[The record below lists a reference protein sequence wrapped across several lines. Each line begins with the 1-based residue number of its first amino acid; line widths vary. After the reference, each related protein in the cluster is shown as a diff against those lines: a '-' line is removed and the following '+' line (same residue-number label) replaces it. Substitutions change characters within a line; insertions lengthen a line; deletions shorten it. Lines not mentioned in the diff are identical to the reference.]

1 MRNILVILVAL
12 FMSSCGENAPSTS
25 KEATKIADIYFRF
38 AVEHVAG
45 SGAKYR
51 NLMTPKVLAAGKR
64 CVQDKIVSKKLGI
77 YGRSKL
83 QSLLLK
89 HLFPND
95 LDSYKTFL
103 SQRAVH
109 DSLESRVQKL
119 GFKSVVDATRSTNLI
134 AKSLV
139 NEYAFYSRFNDVHK
153 TMNGVNTENLVIK
166 NCAPAV
172 LKEHLPG

>member
-1 MRNILVILVAL
+1 MILAL
-12 FMSSCGENAPSTS
+12 LLLSSCGDGTSSTS

-38 AVEHVAG
+38 AVEHAAG
-45 SGAKYR
+45 SSAKYR
-51 NLMTPKVLAAGKR
+51 NLMTPKVLTAGKR

-83 QSLLLK
+83 QSLLLT

-95 LDSYKTFL
+95 LASYKTYL
-103 SQRAVH
+103 SQKAVH
-109 DSLESRVQKL
+109 NSLERRVKKL

-139 NEYAFYSRFNDVHK
+139 NEYAFYSRFNDIHK
-153 TMNGVNTENLVIK
+153 IANGVNAENLVIK
-166 NCAPAV
+166 YCAPAA
-172 LKEHLPG
+172 LKA

>member
-1 MRNILVILVAL
+1 MKKIFLMSVLL
-12 FMSSCGENAPSTS
+12 FLSSCGEEGPSAS
-25 KEATKIADIYFRF
+25 KEATKIADVYFRF
-38 AVEHVAG
+38 AVEHAAG

-83 QSLLLK
+83 QSLLLT
-89 HLFPND
+89 HLFPNE
-95 LDSYKTFL
+95 LGSYKTYL

-109 DSLESRVQKL
+109 NSLERRVKKL

-139 NEYAFYSRFNDVHK
+139 NEYAFYSRFNDIHK
-153 TMNGVNTENLVIK
+153 IASKVNAENLVI
-166 NCAPAV
+166 NYCAPAA
-172 LKEHLPG
+172 LKAQLPR

>member
-1 MRNILVILVAL
+1 MKNILVILVAL
-12 FMSSCGENAPSTS
+12 SLSSCGESAPGAS

-38 AVEHVAG
+38 AVEHAAG

-51 NLMTPKVLAAGKR
+51 NLMTPKVLAAGKQ

-83 QSLLLK
+83 QSLLTT

-95 LDSYKTFL
+95 LSSYKTYL
-103 SQRAVH
+103 SQKAVH
-109 DSLESRVQKL
+109 NSLERRVKKL

-139 NEYAFYSRFNDVHK
+139 NEYAFYSRFNDIHKMTGSVHA
-153 TMNGVNTENLVIK
+153 ENLVIK
-166 NCAPAV
+166 YCAPAA
-172 LKEHLPG
+172 LK